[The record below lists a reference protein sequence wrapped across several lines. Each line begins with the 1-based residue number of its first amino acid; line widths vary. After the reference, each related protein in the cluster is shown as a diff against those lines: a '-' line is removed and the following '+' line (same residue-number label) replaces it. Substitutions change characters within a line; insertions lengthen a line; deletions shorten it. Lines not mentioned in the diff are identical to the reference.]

1 MAIEE
6 ESEKKILKIKKCVIH
21 SISGNSVNIVKDE
34 GQEIDPPS
42 PLPPG
47 EVEHT
52 VTFDA
57 NGGSTETGSIK
68 LYGRTGEDIYLSVYP
83 SAHRQ
88 NFEWTGWFTERE
100 GG

>member
-6 ESEKKILKIKKCVIH
+6 ESEKKILKIKKCV
-21 SISGNSVNIVKDE
+21 VK
-34 GQEIDPPS
+34 EIQ
-42 PLPPG
+42 G
-47 EVEHT
+47 EVLNVGVGEPMPPEPPTYDFTYT

-68 LYGRTGEDIYLSVYP
+68 LYGRMGEDIYLSVYP

>member
-57 NGGSTETGSIK
+57 NGGSPEITIIK
-68 LYGRTGEDIYLSVYP
+68 VDPNGKIMTLPEPYERTGYE
-83 SAHRQ
+83 
-88 NFEWTGWFTERE
+88 F
-100 GG
+100 